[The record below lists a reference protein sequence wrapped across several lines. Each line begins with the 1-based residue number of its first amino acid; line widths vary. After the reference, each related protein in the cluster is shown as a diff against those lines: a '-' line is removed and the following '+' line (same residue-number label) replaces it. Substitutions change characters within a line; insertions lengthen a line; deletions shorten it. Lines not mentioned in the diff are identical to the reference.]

1 MLHNKRSLS
10 NEKPTHHKED
20 PAQPKINNTS
30 FKSLESFKE
39 YLLITKRKNSNFT
52 MEKTDSI
59 TVTKVIKINVNN
71 HETYQHC
78 VPPEIMK

>member
-1 MLHNKRSLS
+1 
-10 NEKPTHHKED
+10 
-20 PAQPKINNTS
+20 
-30 FKSLESFKE
+30 
-39 YLLITKRKNSNFT
+39 